1 MLTIR
6 INKDGQESE
15 TLSQDQLDIVT
26 IVLNEKVS
34 KKKFNQ
40 VVLDRLEK
48 AGLPAIFPNIEQPL
62 HGFNNVLETKKTKRK
77 SIQ

>member
-15 TLSQDQLDIVT
+15 TLSQEQLDIVT
-26 IVLNEKVS
+26 IVLNEHVS

-40 VVLDRLEK
+40 VVIERLEK
-48 AGLPAIFPNIEQPL
+48 AGLPAVFPEINTPM
-62 HGFNNVLETKKTKRK
+62 HGFNNVLETKKSKKKTTL
-77 SIQ
+77 